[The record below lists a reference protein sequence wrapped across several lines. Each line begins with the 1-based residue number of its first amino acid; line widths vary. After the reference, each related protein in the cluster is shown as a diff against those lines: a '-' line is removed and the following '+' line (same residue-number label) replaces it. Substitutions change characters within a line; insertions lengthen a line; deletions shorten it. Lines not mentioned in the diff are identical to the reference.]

1 MKKTT
6 GGIVK
11 AIRIVFSIA
20 VAVAVI
26 FIPAG
31 TLAWPEAW
39 ILLGAYFVFVLAL
52 VLRIKKRDPELYQE
66 RTARQKEGKRWD
78 KILLSVYT
86 VFLLLMLVASGLD
99 AVRFRLS
106 HIPLEVK
113 IGAFLSFLPVGL
125 LFFLVYRENTFASK
139 VVRVQKD
146 RGQRVIDSGPYKVVR
161 HPMYAAIIL
170 MIPAVPLALGSWW
183 ALIFAG
189 LVDILFVVRTALEDK
204 TLKDELPGYIDYAKK
219 TRFRLIPGIW

>member
-1 MKKTT
+1 M
-6 GGIVK
+6 
-11 AIRIVFSIA
+11 
-20 VAVAVI
+20 
-26 FIPAG
+26 
-31 TLAWPEAW
+31 
-39 ILLGAYFVFVLAL
+39 
-52 VLRIKKRDPELYQE
+52 
-66 RTARQKEGKRWD
+66 
-78 KILLSVYT
+78 
-86 VFLLLMLVASGLD
+86 
-99 AVRFRLS
+99 
-106 HIPLEVK
+106 
-113 IGAFLSFLPVGL
+113 FLPIGF

-146 RGQRVIDSGPYKVVR
+146 RRQRVIDSGPYKVVR